1 MNAVVDDRPVE
12 NTYRL
17 VPHDEKRFSP
27 SAARKGCVDVVRAN
41 LEGKAWNT
49 DEETVWTV
57 QITEQVK
64 QRVRGAWRRAG
75 AARPR
80 GRLARPAEASPRA
93 QRQPPPGLS
102 RARRAF
108 RRSPAPHPPP
118 PRTRRRRV

>member
-27 SAARKGCVDVVRAN
+27 SAARKVCEDVVRAN
-41 LEGKAWNT
+41 LEGKAWNN

-80 GRLARPAEASPRA
+80 GRLARPAEASRA
-93 QRQPPPGLS
+93 QRQPPGLS
-102 RARRAF
+102 RARRAS
-108 RRSPAPHPPP
+108 RRSLAPHPPP
-118 PRTRRRRV
+118 PRARRRRV